1 MLSDSLN
8 ILRYAISQNMTNNY
22 QIGLKFYQALTSQ
35 TKLKQ
40 TEPNLQTEHNM
51 PSNAWLGS
59 KLDQI

>member
-1 MLSDSLN
+1 
-8 ILRYAISQNMTNNY
+8 MTNNY